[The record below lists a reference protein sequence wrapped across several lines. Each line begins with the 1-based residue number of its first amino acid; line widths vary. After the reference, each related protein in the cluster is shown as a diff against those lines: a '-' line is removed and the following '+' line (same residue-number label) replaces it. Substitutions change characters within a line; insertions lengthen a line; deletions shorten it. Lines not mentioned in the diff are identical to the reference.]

1 SYDQAK
7 QGVSVSKDN
16 LQPGDLVFFSFNQN
30 NKIDHVGI
38 YTGNG
43 KMIHSPSSG
52 STVKEVNINVTYW
65 QQRYG
70 TARRII
76 T

>member
-1 SYDQAK
+1 
-7 QGVSVSKDN
+7 
-16 LQPGDLVFFSFNQN
+16 
-30 NKIDHVGI
+30 
-38 YTGNG
+38 
-43 KMIHSPSSG
+43 MIHSPSSG